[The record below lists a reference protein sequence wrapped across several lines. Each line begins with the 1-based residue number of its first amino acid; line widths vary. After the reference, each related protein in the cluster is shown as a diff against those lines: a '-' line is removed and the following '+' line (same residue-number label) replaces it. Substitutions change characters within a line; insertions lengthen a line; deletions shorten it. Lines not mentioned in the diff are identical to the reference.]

1 MTDETVTKDLSRF
14 GFRELKMAAELLTAY
29 RSDQDE
35 TQSLTGDGLAVWVN
49 MMSGNVF
56 LCDED
61 LNTAMMSGGILED
74 FETCG
79 YCGHEGVSS
88 EVVDDDHARG
98 SYGELVCRED
108 ASAWAEMLAD
118 RADDDDA
125 ADADGN

>member
-29 RSDQDE
+29 RSGQDE

-61 LNTAMMSGGILED
+61 LNTAMMSDGILED
-74 FETCG
+74 FITCG
-79 YCGHEGVSS
+79 YCGHEDVRS
-88 EVVDDDHARG
+88 EVIDDGHRFDRWG
-98 SYGELVCRED
+98 GIVCSED
-108 ASAWAEMLAD
+108 SSAWAEMLAD
-118 RADDDDA
+118 RADDDESDE
-125 ADADGN
+125 N

>member
-29 RSDQDE
+29 RTDKDA
-35 TQSLTGDGLAVWVN
+35 TTLLIGDGLAVWMN
-49 MMSGNVF
+49 IHSGYVF

-61 LNTAMMSGGILED
+61 LNTAMMSGEILED

-88 EVVDDDHARG
+88 EVLDDDHARG
-98 SYGELVCRED
+98 QYGELVCRED

-125 ADADGN
+125 ADADEN